1 MLIISRDNP
10 MKYIPP
16 KAAKKA
22 TGMPKATQI
31 AILPF
36 KKTNKTNN
44 TNSSPV
50 KPLSMSMSI
59 RCLTE
64 SAKTS
69 YTTMSKL

>member
-36 KKTNKTNN
+36 KKTNKTNSTN
-44 TNSSPV
+44 TRPV
-50 KPLSMSMSI
+50 NPLSMSMSI